1 MRIVSSILGSRMS
14 FNYNKHKDG
23 HGSDSFWTSYSD
35 LFMGLSFV
43 FLLLYVT
50 ASLRVGT
57 SGIQQQLQIQKVTME
72 NEDLKNQ
79 LKVYNTIKKDYLET
93 EATQDDQAQY
103 EELMK
108 KLDLLQDQA
117 KTEKERLQNEAQE
130 NARKEKALNKYQQM
144 IRNIMNANLVA
155 KSRIKKRDEII
166 TQKEE
171 EINVQGMKIEDLE
184 VAIKEKKQ
192 QLMEG
197 ENKIANLNQALDKK
211 MKEMKWAYKNQQI
224 TKKKFEAQMAEIQKE
239 TEQKVAE
246 LRENNKSVQQQLS
259 EASQQLNLVS
269 GQLSAKEKEA
279 QDLEKKLVGAEE
291 TYRQQ
296 TAKLQGEFEA
306 QRAKDRKAFEDQLN
320 REKLSASQRAA
331 REAAYRAEAAKKER
345 EFENKIA
352 GLKGQLS
359 GAESQLAKVKAE
371 MDARKDVAREIK
383 KGFAKAGVKAE
394 IDEETGDVTLDF
406 GDHYFETGSANLK
419 PQMEALLKKA
429 MPIYSSSLLEN
440 KKIADKISN
449 VEIIGFA
456 SPTYKGRFVDPSSL
470 EAEDKKAAE
479 YNLDL
484 SYKRAKSIY
493 QYVFD
498 TEKMKF
504 VHQKGLRP
512 LVKVSGKS
520 FFEMSNIS
528 KEEATKAG
536 QGFCKKYDCKKAQ
549 RVLIKFT
556 VDQK

>member
-1 MRIVSSILGSRMS
+1 MS
-14 FNYNKHKDG
+14 FNYNKNKEG
-23 HGSDSFWTSYSD
+23 HGHDSFWTSYSD

-57 SGIQQQLQIQKVTME
+57 NGIQQQLQIQKVTME

-79 LKVYNTIKKDYLET
+79 LKVYNTIKKDYMET

-117 KTEKERLQNEAQE
+117 KAEKDRLKNEANE
-130 NARKEKALNKYQQM
+130 NERKEKALNKYQQM
-144 IRNIMNANLVA
+144 IRNIMNANMVA
-155 KSRIKKRDEII
+155 KSRIKKRDDLIVK
-166 TQKEE
+166 QDE

-184 VAIKEKKQ
+184 VAVKEKKK

-197 ENKIANLNQALDKK
+197 EYKIASLNQVLDKK
-211 MKEMKWAYKNQQI
+211 MKEIKWAYKNQQI
-224 TKKKFEAQMAEIQKE
+224 TKKKYEAQMAKIQNE
-239 TEQKVAE
+239 TDQKVSA
-246 LRENNKSVQQQLS
+246 LRENNQSVAKQLNEVNQQLS
-259 EASQQLNLVS
+259 QVS
-269 GQLSAKEKEA
+269 GQLSEKEKEA
-279 QDLEKKLVGAEE
+279 QALEKKLVGTEQA
-291 TYRQQ
+291 YKNKMAQMRSD
-296 TAKLQGEFEA
+296 FES
-306 QRAKDRKAFEDQLN
+306 QRAGDRKAFEDQLS

-331 REAAYRAEAAKKER
+331 KEAAYRAEAAKKER
-345 EFENKIA
+345 EFENRIA

-359 GAESQLAKVKAE
+359 GAESQLAKAKAE
-371 MDARKDVAREIK
+371 MDARKDIAREIK

-394 IDEETGDVTLDF
+394 IDEETGDVTIDF
-406 GDHYFETGSANLK
+406 GEHYFETGSSRLK
-419 PQMEALLKKA
+419 PQMETLLKKA
-429 MPIYSSSLLEN
+429 MPVYSSSLLEN
-440 KKIADKISN
+440 KKVASKISN
-449 VEIIGFA
+449 VEIVGFA
-456 SPTYKGRFVDPSSL
+456 SPTYKGKFVDPSSL
-470 EAEDKKAAE
+470 DPEDKKAAE

-484 SYKRAKSIY
+484 SYQRAKSIY

-528 KEEATKAG
+528 KEEAAKAG
-536 QGFCKKYDCKKAQ
+536 QNFCKKYDCKKSQ

-556 VDQK
+556 IDQK